1 MRQDFSRHSND
12 SQHQH
17 GGLGDSVGVYGLFN
31 VYPLVSGQTKFFVC
45 TRLSDVAGANVI
57 VVGGG
62 GQGGAEL
69 IRAEPRR
76 QDQHATCCITP
87 DISHHRL

>member
-1 MRQDFSRHSND
+1 MTASISTPDE
-12 SQHQH
+12 
-17 GGLGDSVGVYGLFN
+17 GILSVFN
-31 VYPLVSGQTKFFVC
+31 VYPLVSGQTKFFAC
-45 TRLSDVAGANVI
+45 TRLSDVAGPNVI
-57 VVGGG
+57 VVGG

-76 QDQHATCCITP
+76 REQHATCCITL